1 MIHVNEIVQSSDS
14 HLKTTDMISILIAD
28 DHKLIRETWTYIL
41 DRDPRFKVIASCSNS
56 EDAVKMSRQKHPDVV
71 LMDINMIPFSGIE
84 ATRQIR
90 EASPDSKIIG
100 VTMHSQPSYA
110 RKMLQ
115 FGASG
120 YVTKNSSR
128 EEMVNAILEVS
139 QGNKFVCEEIREL
152 IAESE
157 EDPESQSAIN
167 TLTEREMDVINL
179 IRQGS
184 SSKDISLNLKI
195 SIKTVEVHR
204 HNILKKLRLKNAAS
218 LIHFMNTSSLQAL
231 NQGTGSASFTR

>member
-1 MIHVNEIVQSSDS
+1 
-14 HLKTTDMISILIAD
+14 MISILIAD

-41 DRDPRFKVIASCSNS
+41 NSDTRFKVIGSCSNS
-56 EDAVKMSRQKHPDVV
+56 EDAVKMSKQKHPDVV

-90 EASPDSKIIG
+90 EVSPKSYVIG

-110 RKMLQ
+110 KKMMQ
-115 FGASG
+115 HGASG

-139 QGNKFVCEEIREL
+139 KGNKFLCEEIKEL
-152 IAESE
+152 ISESNQ
-157 EDPESQSAIN
+157 DPNALSAIN
-167 TLTEREMDVINL
+167 SLTEREMDVVNMIV
-179 IRQGS
+179 QGS
-184 SSKDISLNLKI
+184 QSKDISAKLNI

-204 HNILKKLRLKNAAS
+204 HNIFKKLNLKNSVA
-218 LIHFMNTSSLQAL
+218 LIHFMNNSPLVM
-231 NQGTGSASFTR
+231 